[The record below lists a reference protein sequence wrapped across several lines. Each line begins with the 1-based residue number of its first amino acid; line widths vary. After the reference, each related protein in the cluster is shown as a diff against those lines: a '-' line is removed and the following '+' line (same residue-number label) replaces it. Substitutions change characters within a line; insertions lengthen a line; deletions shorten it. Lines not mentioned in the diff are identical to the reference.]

1 VALEDSIN
9 NVAAAIR
16 YFADRAFPTKL
27 PRPKPLTIKLISEER
42 RNDMDFLT
50 YEATLPVVPAGKDV
64 DTQELTVSVD
74 GTAQPLQTLDA
85 AATVATFEVP
95 QDSSVTLSLV
105 YVDDGGQRSA
115 PREQTFTAL
124 DTIAPDAPGDF
135 GEVRL
140 VSERTE

>member
-1 VALEDSIN
+1 MALEDSIN
-9 NVAAAIR
+9 NVADAIR
-16 YFADRAFPTKL
+16 YFADKAFPTTL
-27 PRPKPLTIKLISEER
+27 PRPKPLTITLISEER